1 MKGERLSSPSAPP
14 SLQHPTPRGPCV
26 YGDSGEGQSR
36 QGPGVQWGRR
46 TSCFSR
52 GERTVGGGSGGESEV
67 GTSGRGSSEDLWQ
80 QRVASTVLEDPGTEA
95 RPRKTGDANRNGPSP
110 PAACARRPVSLSVT
124 PRTLARQAPLSWL
137 QMYPRLNIL
146 VLSEQKHAIT

>member
-1 MKGERLSSPSAPP
+1 METLEKDKAGRGLGCSGGAGLPVFPGVRGQLGGVVEGNQKLERLGEAV
-14 SLQHPTPRGPCV
+14 LKTCGNREWHPLCLKTPALRRGPAKQ
-26 YGDSGEGQSR
+26 ETQ
-36 QGPGVQWGRR
+36 
-46 TSCFSR
+46 
-52 GERTVGGGSGGESEV
+52 
-67 GTSGRGSSEDLWQ
+67 
-80 QRVASTVLEDPGTEA
+80 
-95 RPRKTGDANRNGPSP
+95 NRNGPSP